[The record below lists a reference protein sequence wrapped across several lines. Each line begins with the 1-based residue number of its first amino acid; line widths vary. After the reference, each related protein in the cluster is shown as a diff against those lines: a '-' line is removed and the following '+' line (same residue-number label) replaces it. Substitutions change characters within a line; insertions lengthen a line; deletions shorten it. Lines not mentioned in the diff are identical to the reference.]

1 MNKEIDEA
9 AWLRERRLGIGGS
22 DIGAIVGVN
31 PWKTA
36 LDVFLDK
43 TGQAQT
49 VEPNESMKLGT
60 ALEPF
65 VVKNYEERTGLKCVE
80 QIGMFHK
87 GVMCV
92 NIDRIVDMGDG
103 LTQKDGVIVSERI
116 LEAKTSRHE
125 WVDGVPNSYQCQVQ
139 WYMGAFESVT
149 QTDVAVYYT
158 NGQKE
163 PFHIFPVMK
172 DKEVFE
178 FLHGKAEEFWNKY
191 VLTNT
196 MPPPQNE
203 DDARIIWAK
212 ESPKKVSV
220 ADQRIIDTIRK
231 IRAIREQIDV
241 LEDEDSKL
249 VTEIMKAMG
258 DSEILK
264 TSDGPTGIV
273 LATWKATKDTVKT
286 DWKAIVGELNVA
298 SDIIARHTEVKANS
312 RRFTIK

>member
-43 TGQAQT
+43 TGQAPV

-80 QIGMFHK
+80 QEGMFHN
-87 GVMCV
+87 GVICV

-103 LTQKDGVIVSERI
+103 ITQKDGIVLSERI
-116 LEAKTSRHE
+116 VEAKTSRHE
-125 WVDGVPNSYQCQVQ
+125 WADGVPNSYQCQVQ
-139 WYMGAFESVT
+139 WYMGAFESVK

-158 NGQKE
+158 GGQKD
-163 PFHIFPVMK
+163 PFHIFPIVR
-172 DKEVFE
+172 DNEVFA
-178 FLHGKAEEFWNKY
+178 FLKGKAEEFWNKY

-196 MPPPQNE
+196 MPPPMTE
-203 DDARIIWAK
+203 SDCRVIWAR
-212 ESPKKVSV
+212 ENPKKVSF
-220 ADQRIIDTIRK
+220 ADAKIIDTIHK
-231 IRAIREQIDV
+231 LKAVRERIEE
-241 LEDEDSKL
+241 LENEDSAL
-249 VTEIMKAMG
+249 VKDIMAAMG

-264 TSDGPTGIV
+264 SGDGAKGVV
-273 LATWKATKDTVKT
+273 LATWKAPKDSVKVN
-286 DWKAIVGELNVA
+286 WQAIVKEIGVGDEVI
-298 SDIIARHTEVKANS
+298 SRHTEIKQNS
-312 RRFTIK
+312 RRFNLK

>member
-43 TGQAQT
+43 TGQAPV
-49 VEPNESMKLGT
+49 VEPNASMQLGT

-65 VVKNYEERTGLKCVE
+65 VVKNYEKETGLRCEE
-80 QIGMFHK
+80 QIGMFHN
-87 GVMCV
+87 GVLCV
-92 NIDRIVDMGDG
+92 NIDRIVDMGNG
-103 LTQKDGVIVSERI
+103 LTQKNGIVISERI

-125 WVDGVPNSYQCQVQ
+125 WSDGVPNSYQCQVQ
-139 WYMGAFESVT
+139 WYMGAFESVK

-158 NGQKE
+158 GGQKD
-163 PFHIFPVMK
+163 PFHIFPVMRDDDVFAFLK
-172 DKEVFE
+172 D
-178 FLHGKAEEFWNKY
+178 KAEEFWNKY

-203 DDARIIWAK
+203 DDCRFIWAK

-220 ADQRIIDTIRK
+220 ADARIIETIRK
-231 IRAIREQIDV
+231 IRAIRQQMDELEEQ
-241 LEDEDSKL
+241 DSKL
-249 VTEIMKAMG
+249 VSEVMAAMG
-258 DSEILK
+258 DAEILK
-264 TSDGPTGIV
+264 TSSGMTGVV
-273 LATWKATKDTVKT
+273 LATWKAPKDSVKT
-286 DWKAIVGELNVA
+286 DWKAIVNELKVDQ
-298 SDIIARHTEVKANS
+298 SVIARHTEVKANS
-312 RRFTIK
+312 RRFNLK